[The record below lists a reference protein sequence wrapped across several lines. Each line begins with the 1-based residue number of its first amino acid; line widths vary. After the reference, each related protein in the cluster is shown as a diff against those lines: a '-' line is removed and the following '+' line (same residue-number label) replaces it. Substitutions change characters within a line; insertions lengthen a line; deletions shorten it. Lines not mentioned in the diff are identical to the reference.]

1 MELYLVHH
9 VLFVSKWSVGLIAHI
24 FVAWLKK
31 NLVVLPK
38 NYSAIF
44 QLLYEVVVEIPQK
57 FDL

>member
-9 VLFVSKWSVGLIAHI
+9 VLCVSKWSIGLIAHI

-31 NLVVLPK
+31 NFVELPK
-38 NYSAIF
+38 TIQLFF